1 MSSIKDEEMSK
12 NSSHEEP
19 DLENQLSQENTNAPN
34 NEDNNEDNNIIH
46 KVNCLFFNIY

>member
-19 DLENQLSQENTNAPN
+19 DLENQLSQENTNA
-34 NEDNNEDNNIIH
+34 
-46 KVNCLFFNIY
+46 

>member
-19 DLENQLSQENTNAPN
+19 DLENQLSQQNTISSN
-34 NEDNNEDNNIIH
+34 NEDNNEGIN
-46 KVNCLFFNIY
+46 LLYE